1 MWRFL
6 LVVVS
11 LAASARAAS
20 ESAWAEAIVAA
31 RQRVTAGAEDQ
42 RPNIQAAAWTDLLRQ
57 YRFARPCLPL
67 SLCTLLY
74 LIILI

>member
-31 RQRVTAGAEDQ
+31 RQRITASAEDQ
-42 RPNIQAAAWTDLLRQ
+42 RPNIQAAAWADLLRCN
-57 YRFARPCLPL
+57 RTGLCSRLARPHR
-67 SLCTLLY
+67 SL
-74 LIILI
+74 